1 MPWFSWN
8 VKRYSAYDDQCEG
21 HNELMMVWQRLL
33 QRMGMGGLAIA
44 LSVGLMACGGDRSID
59 RQQSMA
65 AAAIVN
71 ISEVAPP
78 IALEELRQK
87 LDGYQPQV
95 TIVSPQADAVLESDR
110 VSVQFSVQDLPLFK
124 DEQLGLGPHLHVFL
138 DDGPYTAVYDP
149 TVPLVFENLAVGSHT
164 LRAFASR
171 PWHESFK
178 NNEAYAQVTF
188 HVFTKTDEHRPSAA
202 QPLLT
207 YSRPQGSYGAEPIM
221 LDFYLTHAPL
231 HLVARQDTTDDIKDW
246 MIRCTVNGESFLID
260 DWQPIYLEGFKPG
273 QNWVQL
279 ELLDEDGQA
288 IANAF
293 NNTAR
298 LITYEPGGQDTL
310 SRLVRGDLNAAQ
322 ALKIV
327 DPAAILPSDEVIPPA
342 RSTQEPA
349 ETATEAPAA
358 FDDDAPAPNSPQP
371 DATSPDEDEVQEP
384 DLETV
389 PTVEPDDVPD
399 PVESAPEPTDDPEQA
414 SEQASGQK
422 SDTASPNTTK
432 LETIEKAQSQ
442 PEPEETAAEED
453 TPAIAPVVTDQPEPS
468 SSPSKDRAEH
478 GSEDLNDPADDT
490 ASKLAPSSPDAIAP
504 EAPDQPDNSTVEPP
518 SPLADPVEQSLVD
531 RASDDAVEDDV
542 LIP

>member
-1 MPWFSWN
+1 
-8 VKRYSAYDDQCEG
+8 
-21 HNELMMVWQRLL
+21 MVWQRIL
-33 QRMGMGGLAIA
+33 QRMGIGGLAIA
-44 LSVGLMACGGDRSID
+44 LSVGLMACGGDRALD
-59 RQQSMA
+59 RQQPMA
-65 AAAIVN
+65 SAAVIN

-78 IALEELRQK
+78 IALEELRQQ

-95 TIVSPQADAVLESDR
+95 TIVSPQPDAVLESDR

-149 TVPLVFENLAVGSHT
+149 SVPLVFENLAVGSHT

-188 HVFTKTDEHRPSAA
+188 HVFTKTDEHRPSAN

-231 HLVARQDTTDDIKDW
+231 HLVARQDNTDDIKDW

-327 DPAAILPSDEVIPPA
+327 DPTAILPSDEVIRLE
-342 RSTQEPA
+342 RSIQEPA
-349 ETATEAPAA
+349 KEPAE
-358 FDDDAPAPNSPQP
+358 DDAPALKTPQP
-371 DATSPDEDEVQEP
+371 DSTSPDEDDVQEP
-384 DLETV
+384 DLETAPAV
-389 PTVEPDDVPD
+389 EPEDAPAESTVEPASGSNKDV
-399 PVESAPEPTDDPEQA
+399 EPTSKQT
-414 SEQASGQK
+414 SEQEAE
-422 SDTASPNTTK
+422 TAKPDIT
-432 LETIEKAQSQ
+432 
-442 PEPEETAAEED
+442 EPETAEE
-453 TPAIAPVVTDQPEPS
+453 AQPQTETGETMS
-468 SSPSKDRAEH
+468 DNN
-478 GSEDLNDPADDT
+478 GQ
-490 ASKLAPSSPDAIAP
+490 AIAP
-504 EAPDQPDNSTVEPP
+504 ETPEEPEQTNPPSEDLPKDLPEDLPDDAAPKLSPSTPEAIAPEVTSQPDTSTMELP
-518 SPLADPVEQSLVD
+518 SPVPDPGEQSLVKSSNSSAQNTLD
-531 RASDDAVEDDV
+531 NSF

>member
-1 MPWFSWN
+1 M
-8 VKRYSAYDDQCEG
+8 RRTQQID
-21 HNELMMVWQRLL
+21 MVWQRLL

-44 LSVGLMACGGDRSID
+44 LSMGLIACGGDRSLD
-59 RQQSMA
+59 RQQPMA
-65 AAAIVN
+65 SAAVVN

-95 TIVSPQADAVLESDR
+95 TIVSPQPDAVLESDR

-164 LRAFASR
+164 IRAFASR

-188 HVFTKTDEHRPSAA
+188 HVFTKTDEHRPSNT

-231 HLVARQDTTDDIKDW
+231 HLVARQDATDDIKDW

-310 SRLVRGDLNAAQ
+310 SRLVRGDLSAAQ

-327 DPAAILPSDEVIPPA
+327 DPTAILPSDEVTPPA
-342 RSTQEPA
+342 SSIQEPTEA
-349 ETATEAPAA
+349 ATEAPAT
-358 FDDDAPAPNSPQP
+358 FDDNAPAPKTPQP
-371 DATSPDEDEVQEP
+371 DSTSSDEDEVQEP

-389 PTVEPDDVPD
+389 PIVEPEDVPS
-399 PVESAPEPTDDPEQA
+399 PVESAPETADDPEQA
-414 SEQASGQK
+414 SEPK
-422 SDTASPNTTK
+422 SNTANPDTTE
-432 LETIEKAQSQ
+432 LETVEKAQPQ
-442 PEPEETAAEED
+442 TEPEETDAEED
-453 TPAIAPVVTDQPEPS
+453 TPAIAPAVTDQAKPS
-468 SSPSKDRAEH
+468 TSPSEDQSEQ
-478 GSEDLNDPADDT
+478 GSEDLNDQADDT
-490 ASKLAPSSPDAIAP
+490 ASKLVPSRPDAIAP
-504 EAPDQPDNSTVEPP
+504 EVPDQPGTSTVEPP
-518 SPLADPVEQSLVD
+518 SPLTAPPEQSLVN
-531 RASDDAVEDDV
+531 RASDDAVEDGV